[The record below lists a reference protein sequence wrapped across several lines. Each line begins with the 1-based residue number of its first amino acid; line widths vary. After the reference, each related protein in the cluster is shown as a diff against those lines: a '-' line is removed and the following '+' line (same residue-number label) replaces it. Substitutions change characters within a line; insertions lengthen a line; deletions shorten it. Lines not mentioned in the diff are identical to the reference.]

1 VYVTLQDPEDRVH
14 VVELNVPVLLVV
26 KVTVP
31 VGVPLLDVTVA
42 VQVEGV
48 LSGTLDGVQFTVVVV
63 GNTETPTA
71 TVKLPVLPVC
81 TLLPP

>member
-1 VYVTLQDPEDRVH
+1 MH

-31 VGVPLLDVTVA
+31 VGVPLLELTEA
-42 VQVEGV
+42 VQVVGV
-48 LSGTLDGVQFTVVVV
+48 SSSTLAGVQFTVVVV
-63 GNTETPTA
+63 GDTETPTA
-71 TVKLPVLPVC
+71 TVKLPLLPVC